1 MALTARQVETARPKE
16 KDYKLSDERGLYLL
30 VKTTGARYWRLK
42 YRIAGKEKKLAL
54 GVYPDVS
61 LAEARIKRDD
71 ARKIISEGGDPGE
84 KKRKEKLT
92 QKISATNTFHALA
105 TEWHQHKSL
114 SWSESYARSV
124 LEALDKDIF
133 PYLGKRSV
141 TDILPLE
148 MLEILRRIEKRG
160 SLEKLRKVRQYCNQI
175 FRYAIATGRATV
187 NPASELTSTLAAPK
201 AAHFPHL
208 RADELPVF
216 LRKLAEYH
224 GSPVTRMATNLLLL
238 TGLRTI
244 ELRSAEWSEID
255 FDNALWTIPES
266 RMKMRRKHVVPLS
279 RQATDILLQL
289 KTFSGQYRLVFPGR
303 CDINKPM
310 SEASINMVLKR
321 IGYDGRATGHGFR
334 HTMST
339 ILHEQGFNSAWI
351 EMQLAHVDK
360 NSIRGTY
367 NHALYL
373 DGRREMMQWYSDYI
387 DSLSIQES

>member
-84 KKRKEKLT
+84 KKRK
-92 QKISATNTFHALA
+92 
-105 TEWHQHKSL
+105 
-114 SWSESYARSV
+114 
-124 LEALDKDIF
+124 
-133 PYLGKRSV
+133 
-141 TDILPLE
+141 
-148 MLEILRRIEKRG
+148 
-160 SLEKLRKVRQYCNQI
+160 EKLRKVRQYCNQI

-279 RQATDILLQL
+279 RQVTDILQQL

-367 NHALYL
+367 NHALYI
-373 DGRREMMQWYSDYI
+373 DGRREMMQWYADYI
-387 DSLSIQES
+387 DSLSEQVS

>member
-71 ARKIISEGGDPGE
+71 ARKIISEGGEPGE

-201 AAHFPHL
+201 AAHFP
-208 RADELPVF
+208 
-216 LRKLAEYH
+216 
-224 GSPVTRMATNLLLL
+224 T
-238 TGLRTI
+238 
-244 ELRSAEWSEID
+244 
-255 FDNALWTIPES
+255 
-266 RMKMRRKHVVPLS
+266 
-279 RQATDILLQL
+279 
-289 KTFSGQYRLVFPGR
+289 
-303 CDINKPM
+303 
-310 SEASINMVLKR
+310 
-321 IGYDGRATGHGFR
+321 
-334 HTMST
+334 
-339 ILHEQGFNSAWI
+339 
-351 EMQLAHVDK
+351 
-360 NSIRGTY
+360 
-367 NHALYL
+367 
-373 DGRREMMQWYSDYI
+373 
-387 DSLSIQES
+387 

>member
-141 TDILPLE
+141 TD
-148 MLEILRRIEKRG
+148 
-160 SLEKLRKVRQYCNQI
+160 
-175 FRYAIATGRATV
+175 
-187 NPASELTSTLAAPK
+187 
-201 AAHFPHL
+201 
-208 RADELPVF
+208 
-216 LRKLAEYH
+216 
-224 GSPVTRMATNLLLL
+224 
-238 TGLRTI
+238 
-244 ELRSAEWSEID
+244 
-255 FDNALWTIPES
+255 
-266 RMKMRRKHVVPLS
+266 
-279 RQATDILLQL
+279 
-289 KTFSGQYRLVFPGR
+289 
-303 CDINKPM
+303 
-310 SEASINMVLKR
+310 
-321 IGYDGRATGHGFR
+321 
-334 HTMST
+334 
-339 ILHEQGFNSAWI
+339 
-351 EMQLAHVDK
+351 
-360 NSIRGTY
+360 
-367 NHALYL
+367 
-373 DGRREMMQWYSDYI
+373 
-387 DSLSIQES
+387 